1 MGVRTLLPPRLQ
13 VELTNACPFSCTSCA
28 RNYWDSAANA
38 DAHMR
43 EATLSRLQ
51 PLFEAAQEVTFG
63 GYGDPTISPL
73 LTTAVARARDAGA
86 AVRVITG
93 GAALSNALIREL
105 CDLGLD
111 RLVLSMDGA
120 RDETLKDLRGLPLQ
134 AFLGWIR
141 GVAQA
146 RRSNTMRPLLQL
158 NFVAQRSNI
167 EELPE
172 LIELCD
178 REEVAGLDVFHI
190 NVYSNSEPNPSLL
203 NAPDFALP
211 WFERAAERA
220 AQLGVFLRLPP
231 LTSEERSCRQPF
243 EHLFIR
249 HDGRVRGCC
258 SAVFEP
264 GDYGLE
270 VGDLSANPEDLWR
283 APILEQFRQATES
296 ARDEDLPTPCQ
307 TCSFRL
313 TTLAAH
319 QRPLALLPHARDR
332 HVSA

>member
-1 MGVRTLLPPRLQ
+1 M
-13 VELTNACPFSCTSCA
+13 S
-28 RNYWDSAANA
+28 
-38 DAHMR
+38 
-43 EATLSRLQ
+43 EATLLRLQ
-51 PLFEAAQEVTFG
+51 PLFEAALEVTFG

-73 LTTAVARARDAGA
+73 LTTAVAQARDAGA

-93 GAALSNALIREL
+93 GASLNNARIREL

-120 RDETLKDLRGLPLQ
+120 RDETLKELRGLPLP
-134 AFLGWIR
+134 AYLGWIR
-141 GVAQA
+141 GVAEA
-146 RRSNTMRPLLQL
+146 RRAGTMRPLLQL
-158 NFVAQRSNI
+158 NFVAQRSNL

-172 LIELCD
+172 LVELCD
-178 REEVAGLDVFHI
+178 REGIAGIHVFHI
-190 NVYSNSEPNPSLL
+190 NVYSNTEPNPSLL
-203 NAPDFALP
+203 NAPDAARP

-220 AQLGVFLRLPP
+220 AQLGVFLQLPP
-231 LTSEERSCRQPF
+231 LTSETRSCRQPF

-270 VGDLSANPEDLWR
+270 VGNLNTDPEELWR
-283 APILEQFRQATES
+283 APVLEQFRKATES
-296 ARDEDLPTPCQ
+296 ASDEDLPTPCQ

-313 TTLAAH
+313 PTLAAH
-319 QRPLALLPHARDR
+319 QRPLRLLPQTRDR